1 MSFNFLDNL
10 LNIFVLHTWFLS
22 MVQDEFRGGKINVEK
37 THKLLE
43 KLDVQCN
50 YFHVKHIFKD
60 NDTQKQGKITIEEF
74 RTIYRIIV
82 YREEIVEIFNTYS
95 ENRRILY
102 ESNLTQFLT
111 QEQHAVGETKTTA
124 SEIIQKYEPIDE
136 VRQAHQMSLEGFTRY
151 IYSPECLLFKQD
163 CKSVYQDMTY
173 PLTDYFISSSH
184 NTYLVSDQLVGPS
197 DLWGYVSALVK
208 GCRCLEI
215 DCWDGSQGEPVV
227 YHGYTLTSK
236 LLFKTVIQSISRYAF
251 MTSEYPVVLSLE
263 NHCSPSQQEVMAN
276 ILQTTF
282 GHFLLS
288 DILDGF
294 PDSLPSPEALK
305 FKILVKN
312 KKIGTLKE
320 TRERIGSD
328 KHSMVGVWEEE
339 ELEVEEDEEELKAVK
354 ENDSSSSRVN
364 QGKEAETRK
373 LPAASLFS
381 KKKKTRKLKIA
392 LALSDL
398 VIYTKSEKFR
408 SFQYSK
414 QYQQFNESNSIGE
427 TQARKLSKLKV
438 QEFISHTRKF
448 ITRIYPKAT
457 RADSSNFNPQE
468 FWNIGCQ
475 MVALNFQTPGLPMDL
490 QNGKFLDNGAS
501 GYILKP
507 HFLRDINSKFN
518 PNTSI
523 NDHDPIAITIRLIS
537 GIQLPLSSSS
547 SNKLDTLVVLEV
559 FGVPNDCT
567 KRQSRVIKKN
577 AFSPRW
583 NETFTFIIQV
593 PELALLRFVVENS
606 GLIAGNEF
614 LGQYTLPVLCMGKGY
629 RRVPLFSRT
638 GESLE
643 PASLFLYVWY
653 VK

>member
-1 MSFNFLDNL
+1 MALTGHEKNEMR
-10 LNIFVLHTWFLS
+10 WFFS
-22 MVQDEFRGGKINVEK
+22 KIQDEFRGGKINVER
-37 THKLLE
+37 TYKLLE
-43 KLDVQCN
+43 KLDIQCN
-50 YFHVKHIFKD
+50 YVHVKHIFKD
-60 NDTQKQGKITIEEF
+60 NDRQKQGKITIEEF
-74 RTIYRIIV
+74 RSIYRIIAH
-82 YREEIVEIFNTYS
+82 REEIVEIFNVYS
-95 ENRRILY
+95 ENRRILF
-102 ESNLTQFLT
+102 ESNLIQFLT
-111 QEQHAVGETKTTA
+111 QEQYEIETTESIA

-136 VRQAHQMSLEGFTRY
+136 VKKAHQISLEGFTRY
-151 IYSPECLLFKQD
+151 IYSSECLLFKQE
-163 CKSVYQDMTY
+163 CTKVYQDMTY
-173 PLTDYFISSSH
+173 PLNDYFISSSH

-215 DCWDGSQGEPVV
+215 DCWDGSQAEPVV

-236 LLFKTVIQSISRYAF
+236 LLFKTVIQAIHKYAF

-263 NHCSPSQQEVMAN
+263 NHCSTAQQEVMAG

-282 GHFLLS
+282 GDSLLS
-288 DILDGF
+288 DILDDF

-305 FKILVKN
+305 FKVLVKN
-312 KKIGTLKE
+312 KKIGTLQE

-328 KHSMVGVWEEE
+328 KHGKVGLWEEAE
-339 ELEVEEDEEELKAVK
+339 TEDEEESTTTETY
-354 ENDSSSSRVN
+354 ENLLSRDS
-364 QGKEAETRK
+364 QGKETETK
-373 LPAASLFS
+373 KALPVTLFS
-381 KKKKTRKLKIA
+381 KKKKIRKLKIA

-398 VIYTKSEKFR
+398 VIYTKAEKFR
-408 SFQYSK
+408 SFQYSR
-414 QYQQFNESNSIGE
+414 QYQQFNENNSIGE
-427 TQARKLSKLKV
+427 TQARKLSKLRV
-438 QEFISHTRKF
+438 NEFIFHTRKF

-490 QNGKFLDNGAS
+490 QNGKFLDNGGS

-507 HFLRDINSKFN
+507 QFLRDIKSKFN
-518 PNTSI
+518 PNDSI
-523 NDHDPIAITIRLIS
+523 KDNDPIAITIRLIS
-537 GIQLPLSSSS
+537 GIQLPLSGSSS
-547 SNKLDTLVVLEV
+547 HKPDTLVIIEV
-559 FGVPNDCT
+559 FGVPNDHM
-567 KRQSRVIKKN
+567 KRQTRVIKKN

-614 LGQYTLPVLCMGKGY
+614 LGQYTLPVLCMSKGY
-629 RRVPLFSRT
+629 RRVPLFSRS

-643 PASLFLYVWY
+643 PASLFVYVWY
-653 VK
+653 VR

>member
-1 MSFNFLDNL
+1 ML
-10 LNIFVLHTWFLS
+10 LTWFFS
-22 MVQDEFRGGKINVEK
+22 KIQDEFRGGKINVER
-37 THKLLE
+37 TYKLLE
-43 KLDVQCN
+43 KLDIQCN
-50 YFHVKHIFKD
+50 YVHVKHIFKD
-60 NDTQKQGKITIEEF
+60 NDRQKQGKITIEEF
-74 RTIYRIIV
+74 RSIYRIIAH
-82 YREEIVEIFNTYS
+82 REEIVEIFNVYS
-95 ENRRILY
+95 ENRRILF
-102 ESNLTQFLT
+102 ESNLIQFLT
-111 QEQHAVGETKTTA
+111 QEQYEIETTESIA

-136 VRQAHQMSLEGFTRY
+136 VKKAHQISLEGFTRY
-151 IYSPECLLFKQD
+151 IYSSECLLFKQE
-163 CKSVYQDMTY
+163 CTKVYQDMTY
-173 PLTDYFISSSH
+173 PLNDYFISSSH

-215 DCWDGSQGEPVV
+215 DCWDGSQAEPVV

-236 LLFKTVIQSISRYAF
+236 LLFKTVIQAIHKYAF

-263 NHCSPSQQEVMAN
+263 NHCSTAQQEVMAG

-282 GHFLLS
+282 GDSLLS
-288 DILDGF
+288 DILDDF

-305 FKILVKN
+305 FKVLVKN
-312 KKIGTLKE
+312 KKIGTLQE

-328 KHSMVGVWEEE
+328 KHETY
-339 ELEVEEDEEELKAVK
+339 
-354 ENDSSSSRVN
+354 ENLLSRDS
-364 QGKEAETRK
+364 QGKETETK
-373 LPAASLFS
+373 KALPVTLFS
-381 KKKKTRKLKIA
+381 KKKKIRKLKIA

-398 VIYTKSEKFR
+398 VIYTKAEKFR
-408 SFQYSK
+408 SFQYSR
-414 QYQQFNESNSIGE
+414 QYQQFNENNSIGE
-427 TQARKLSKLKV
+427 TQARKLSKLRV
-438 QEFISHTRKF
+438 NEFIFHTRKF

-490 QNGKFLDNGAS
+490 QNGKFLDNGGS

-507 HFLRDINSKFN
+507 QFLRDIKSKFN
-518 PNTSI
+518 PNDSI
-523 NDHDPIAITIRLIS
+523 KDNDPIAITIRLIS
-537 GIQLPLSSSS
+537 GIQLPLSGSSS
-547 SNKLDTLVVLEV
+547 HKPDTLVIIEV
-559 FGVPNDCT
+559 FGVPNDHM
-567 KRQSRVIKKN
+567 KRQTRVIKKN

-614 LGQYTLPVLCMGKGY
+614 LGQYTLPVLCMSKGY
-629 RRVPLFSRT
+629 RRVPLFSRS

-643 PASLFLYVWY
+643 PASLFVYVWY
-653 VK
+653 VR